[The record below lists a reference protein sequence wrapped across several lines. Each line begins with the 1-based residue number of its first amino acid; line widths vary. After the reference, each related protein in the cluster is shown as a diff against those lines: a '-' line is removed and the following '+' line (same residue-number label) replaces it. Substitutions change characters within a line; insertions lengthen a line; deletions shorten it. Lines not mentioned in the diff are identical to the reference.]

1 MRPGTPAASSAFPYE
16 TNGALRDRAPSW
28 REDQNMTLFE
38 SVLANEKFVLPK
50 QSWLIAGLTLG
61 ASLVAVVLALA

>member
-1 MRPGTPAASSAFPYE
+1 MP
-16 TNGALRDRAPSW
+16 
-28 REDQNMTLFE
+28 LFE
-38 SVLANEKFVLPK
+38 SVSANEKFVLPK